1 MARSALCCSWPAPRG
16 PGLNSPLK
24 AVRPFRMSRGASSL
38 ARIGPPP
45 GHATCR
51 HIPEIQRGAW
61 QPLPASSSCSCQA
74 ASSASSGCSITGVA
88 EACST
93 PTAPTA
99 SRFSAG
105 LQHQLQLARLS
116 RHSPPNVASCSH
128 CMSTPGSQRPP
139 LHRLSGCH
147 GPLPDLATRI
157 NGHQGYAPRPA
168 RPMHSPSPKK
178 RSCARLTPPST
189 IPVGAVTLPCPEP
202 TNHHHLWP
210 DGQAAP
216 TSSAHRGGA
225 MPTSA
230 TSPGHQAPVG
240 TSAC

>member
-1 MARSALCCSWPAPRG
+1 VERG
-16 PGLNSPLK
+16 S
-24 AVRPFRMSRGASSL
+24 
-38 ARIGPPP
+38 
-45 GHATCR
+45 HCR
-51 HIPEIQRGAW
+51 HRAAAAAKPRAAPALVAPSLEWPKRAQRQLHPPRQGS
-61 QPLPASSSCSCQA
+61 QQD
-74 ASSASSGCSITGVA
+74 
-88 EACST
+88 
-93 PTAPTA
+93 
-99 SRFSAG
+99 

-230 TSPGHQAPVG
+230 TGRDDSARCPPPHKHCSCTRLIAPTTKRAGAGRAPNGSIRSLRIPPHESTARAHHAHHGPSCRYV
-240 TSAC
+240 AF